1 MQEEFLQ
8 IRKLKNTD
16 DFSFIQFLSLKQQYQ
31 LLKEP
36 LDQSILIAMIPYF
49 NTEVQSFFFQ
59 KDKRANQVFQYF
71 NVVHLS
77 RNGVLFSREIIQNP
91 IFFELLKR
99 ESLIDF
105 RINLNYVLCSNPSF
119 YLLEETKHYYDQLID
134 YYMESSDMF
143 SCYYDYLETLRKT
156 GKKENIT
163 KSYFFCDD
171 IIYQINQYIEYDFLH
186 QNFFFSDIQEIWNFF
201 VKETGIRL
209 SEIIVDALFQDH
221 IYNVWLNIKE
231 MLRYHKS
238 LKPETRI
245 LDEEKI
251 SFYEKV
257 LQIDQLSNKDK
268 VRFYQQFK
276 DKNIAFMFYHDLRNM
291 KNLSYQNIKKD
302 MIKLREHPDF
312 LDKSLSEKYGI
323 PIYDLRNQEYIMLAS
338 CLWKYQDRS
347 CYKRNCYTLLSNE
360 NTNLFMENI
369 FKYGYEDIEEDCVFH
384 VFERDSASDD
394 VTNKQIQEFGPQK
407 INRIMTSKQVILSCD
422 SHSEIQIVNKKR
434 HDSMYDVFQP
444 SFLIS
449 LERIS
454 EEEILEARRLQIPIA
469 IISETNLLKGTKEQ
483 ITYEEVIDDYIT
495 HPNFNELIKRR
506 RRNR

>member
-245 LDEEKI
+245 LD
-251 SFYEKV
+251 
-257 LQIDQLSNKDK
+257 
-268 VRFYQQFK
+268 
-276 DKNIAFMFYHDLRNM
+276 
-291 KNLSYQNIKKD
+291 
-302 MIKLREHPDF
+302 
-312 LDKSLSEKYGI
+312 
-323 PIYDLRNQEYIMLAS
+323 
-338 CLWKYQDRS
+338 
-347 CYKRNCYTLLSNE
+347 
-360 NTNLFMENI
+360 
-369 FKYGYEDIEEDCVFH
+369 
-384 VFERDSASDD
+384 
-394 VTNKQIQEFGPQK
+394 
-407 INRIMTSKQVILSCD
+407 
-422 SHSEIQIVNKKR
+422 
-434 HDSMYDVFQP
+434 
-444 SFLIS
+444 
-449 LERIS
+449 
-454 EEEILEARRLQIPIA
+454 
-469 IISETNLLKGTKEQ
+469 
-483 ITYEEVIDDYIT
+483 
-495 HPNFNELIKRR
+495 
-506 RRNR
+506 